1 MQCCTCGGLAKS
13 LTPGDFDGVIVA
25 CGHCGTYEV
34 HGAALN
40 DLLRLTL
47 QERKEVLARVK
58 ERQATDIRPSIRR
71 VHLPL

>member
-1 MQCCTCGGLAKS
+1 MQCCTCGAPAKS

-34 HGAALN
+34 HGPVLN

-47 QERKEVLARVK
+47 QERKDVLDRAK
-58 ERQATDIRPSIRR
+58 ERQETDARPSIKR
-71 VHLPL
+71 VHLSP